1 MFRCIVAPTD
11 AQKSDGAERRADEAT
26 AEDHFADVESTSQ
39 TGREARTDQSP
50 AEATA
55 DEPGYGERVAPVGEI
70 DTSAITGLRA
80 ITALQI
86 ACGHWLLFFGNNSN
100 PYLDFQGGIAVS
112 IFFLITGFV
121 MQVAYCDKVEASD
134 FRYWDFIKRRYFR
147 MLPLHWFAL
156 AWYAPFIAFNYRT
169 IVNDYNF
176 WQNKSGEVNLIMGIA
191 LTPFLMQSWVFSL
204 CYWNSVCWSLSCQLG
219 YYFCFPWM
227 ARKVNA
233 LVAKLEQRASIDV
246 PDDPENR
253 SNNVNIFNVVQ
264 SSCRKYIWYAYHASY
279 LAPLGLMG
287 AMNSPAFR
295 NMWRDVD
302 MESRARVV
310 VTALDNDL
318 DGMRAYFCGR
328 AWFPVRLP
336 IFFMGMLLGAMRL
349 RLARHGVKPHVERFW
364 AKFTDYF
371 SVAFSLWL
379 IACIVSSGLVADSK
393 NIRIFNE
400 FFLTAPCAF
409 WLYGLTVTR
418 KSRTVKILRNGVMQA
433 IGNWSFA
440 MYLLQ
445 FPLFTS
451 WAALE
456 YDTMRVF
463 PACDRSSPNV
473 KVWADCFHNF
483 ESSSQHPNVVVIG
496 FLFFLTITSFVAHHA
511 IEKPGNKF
519 IAKLFGARRRPAVE
533 TRP

>member
-1 MFRCIVAPTD
+1 MLHKIARLVA
-11 AQKSDGAERRADEAT
+11 SRGGAVPQQSKDDSETLAAGPGDET
-26 AEDHFADVESTSQ
+26 V
-39 TGREARTDQSP
+39 DQSP
-50 AEATA
+50 EQHSG
-55 DEPGYGERVAPVGEI
+55 EPDLVGERITAASEI

-86 ACGHWLLFFGNNSN
+86 ACGHWLLFFGNNSS

-121 MQVAYCDKVEASD
+121 MYIAYHEKVESEK
-134 FRYWDFIKRRYFR
+134 FHYWDFIKRRYAR

-156 AWYAPFIAFNYRT
+156 AWYAPFIAYNYRT

-176 WQNKSGEVNLIMGIA
+176 WQNKSGEINLILGIA

-219 YYFCFPWM
+219 YYFCFPWLTRKINARM
-227 ARKVNA
+227 ASVEE
-233 LVAKLEQRASIDV
+233 KLDVSIV
-246 PDDPENR
+246 EDPENQ
-253 SNNVNIFNVVQ
+253 SHKTQLFEAVQ
-264 SSCRKYIWYAYHASY
+264 KKCRTYMWYAYHASY
-279 LAPLGLMG
+279 MAPLGLMG
-287 AMNSPAFR
+287 LMNSPTFR
-295 NMWRDVD
+295 NMWRDENF
-302 MESRARVV
+302 ESRAHVV

-328 AWFPVRLP
+328 AWFPVRIPL
-336 IFFMGMLLGAMRL
+336 FFMGMLLGAMRV
-349 RLARHGVKPHVERFW
+349 RLAKHGVNQQTERKW

-371 SVAFSLWL
+371 SLSFASWL
-379 IACIVSSGLVADSK
+379 IACVVASGIVQDSK

-409 WLYGLTVTR
+409 WLYGLTVAS
-418 KSRTVKILRNGVMQA
+418 KSYTVRALRNPVMRT
-433 IGNWSFA
+433 IGTWSFA

-445 FPLFTS
+445 FPLYTS

-463 PACDRSSPNV
+463 PACDRESPEV

-483 ESSSQHPNVVVIG
+483 DSDSLPPNVVVIA
-496 FLFFLTITSFVAHHA
+496 FLFFLTLVSFVAHHA
-511 IEKPGNKF
+511 VEKPGT
-519 IAKLFGARRRPAVE
+519 KLMNRLASRRAVARK
-533 TRP
+533 